1 MQQYDRL
8 PDDDR
13 LMSLVDSALA
23 QPADQR
29 EDYLRRLCGGD
40 SELFEQ
46 ARDYVEWEERM
57 DGFLL
62 KPFCSLDLFD
72 PTLEPGELL
81 EGRFRIVRQVGEGG
95 MATVYEA
102 KDEKLG
108 KRIAIKCAKAGFR
121 ARLTPEVRHATEI
134 AHDNVCRIFEIH
146 TAATDRGEIDFITME
161 FLDGPTL
168 AAELRTGPVPE
179 REARVIARQICAG
192 LAAAH
197 RGQVVHGDLKSNNII
212 LTTAPDGSMRAVITD
227 FGLARGLQPENAQ
240 LGGSGG
246 VVGGA
251 RDYMA
256 PELRNGEKP
265 SVASDIYALGC
276 ICYEMLSGSRLREPG
291 APGEEARPRKLPRV
305 HPKWDRI
312 LARCLDPDP
321 ARRYRTVEEIET
333 ALAPRSWRVMLA
345 VAAGLVLAAA
355 VGEGTYLKMATPPET
370 VRLAVLPFETDAA
383 NRALSD
389 GLVNETVERLRGVK
403 SSRKT
408 RLAVIPLEAAVQNKL
423 ATPENAA
430 KLLGATHIV
439 KGTLRRNGERTAIH
453 VFLFDSRSFQLQEK
467 YADYAP
473 NDLRNAPVFLAGIV
487 TGTLRLPPLAVSATV
502 NPAAYADFV
511 AGVELARRDDRV
523 DAALPLLER
532 AVSADPESPLTQAHL
547 AFARL
552 RKYDL
557 TNDSKWLDQAKVSL
571 QNAEQRNPDLALV
584 RWVSGIANDYSGS
597 YDAAEAD
604 LRRALDIDPGNG
616 DAWRN
621 LGRLYRET
629 NRLSDAV
636 AAYQRAIEAQPSYF
650 KNYQALCAAYQDQG
664 NYAEAISQCQ
674 RVVALAPDLSQ
685 SYFALS
691 TAYFNSGDYKGAEI
705 QTARALRLDPRSS
718 VALLTLAA
726 ALFFQHRYEEAVP
739 YIQRAREIGPETDLL
754 YLNLGTTLL
763 FANHPSEAEAAYRR
777 GLSLAEQ
784 ALGRNFRDGIV
795 RSHLAYLCARLRER
809 SRAEFEASQAWQLSP
824 GSAEVA
830 RWLIMAYWI
839 LDERERAIDFARKAP
854 RDALRRISRSPDMA
868 DFVSD
873 SRVKALIE
881 SPEIH

>member
-46 ARDYVEWEERM
+46 ARDYVEWEQRM

-227 FGLARGLQPENAQ
+227 FGLARGLQPENAP

-291 APGEEARPRKLPRV
+291 APGEEARARKLPRV

-321 ARRYRTVEEIET
+321 ARRYRTVEEIEA
-333 ALAPRSWRVMLA
+333 ALAPRSWRLMLA
-345 VAAGLVLAAA
+345 VAAGVVLAAA

-389 GLVNETVERLRGVK
+389 GLVNETAERLRRVRN
-403 SSRKT
+403 SRT
-408 RLAVIPLEAAVQNKL
+408 RRLTVIPLDAVLQNKL
-423 ATPENAA
+423 DRPEQAVTLLAASHVLHGTLRQDGDRTMIHAYLTDAHSVLLKDLQAPYYQKDLRDLPVALTGLITGTLHLQPLAASTSVNSTAYADFTKGSALLGRDATDQAIPLLENAA
-430 KLLGATHIV
+430 K
-439 KGTLRRNGERTAIH
+439 
-453 VFLFDSRSFQLQEK
+453 
-467 YADYAP
+467 
-473 NDLRNAPVFLAGIV
+473 
-487 TGTLRLPPLAVSATV
+487 
-502 NPAAYADFV
+502 
-511 AGVELARRDDRV
+511 
-523 DAALPLLER
+523 
-532 AVSADPESPLTQAHL
+532 ADPDSPLIY
-547 AFARL
+547 ARL
-552 RKYDL
+552 AEAQMVKYSL
-557 TNDSKWLDQAKVSL
+557 TNDSMWIEQAIVSL
-571 QNAEQRNPDLALV
+571 GNARQRNPDAVEVWLV
-584 RWVSGIANDYSGS
+584 SAMIDEYRGLYES
-597 YDAAEAD
+597 AEAD
-604 LRRALDIDPGNG
+604 LHRALEIEPQNG
-616 DAWRN
+616 DAWRR
-621 LGRLYRET
+621 LGKIYQEKKRFA
-629 NRLSDAV
+629 DAQS
-636 AAYQRAIEAQPSYF
+636 AYQEAIRMQPSYF
-650 KNYQALCAAYQDQG
+650 KNYQDLCALLSEEA
-664 NYAEAISQCQ
+664 NYDVAIRHCTNM
-674 RVVALAPDLSQ
+674 VALAPDLSE
-685 SYFALS
+685 SYYAR
-691 TAYFNSGDYKGAEI
+691 ANSYYDWGHYPEAEI
-705 QTARALRLDPRSS
+705 DLRTALRLDPNSS
-718 VALLTLAA
+718 KAIRLLASSLAYQGNYSEA
-726 ALFFQHRYEEAVP
+726 ISLFR
-739 YIQRAREIGPETDLL
+739 RAIEIGPPTHSL
-754 YLNLGTTLL
+754 YLGLGQTLRWAGL
-763 FANHPSEAEAAYRR
+763 PEKAKEAYRKGVATAEDYLARNSRDRSAQAYLAYMWARLDERSKAESAAVLALDPPPAPSEALRWVVMTYEAMGEHDRALDTAEAAPDDVLR
-777 GLSLAEQ
+777 
-784 ALGRNFRDGIV
+784 
-795 RSHLAYLCARLRER
+795 HL
-809 SRAEFEASQAWQLSP
+809 
-824 GSAEVA
+824 
-830 RWLIMAYWI
+830 
-839 LDERERAIDFARKAP
+839 K
-854 RDALRRISRSPDMA
+854 RSPDLA
-868 DFVSD
+868 DLRNNPRFRRLMQ
-873 SRVKALIE
+873 SRRIQ
-881 SPEIH
+881 